1 MSFYVLLMWVNHDP
15 TFLLTP
21 LEGLEQALAQDLVWR
36 EVITWGWIEQPLV
49 KIATPTTPTVNLG
62 VSIVY
67 LSTNIKVI
75 RVVIIK
81 SI

>member
-1 MSFYVLLMWVNHDP
+1 MWVNHDP

>member
-1 MSFYVLLMWVNHDP
+1 MWVNHDP

-67 LSTNIKVI
+67 LGTNIKVI